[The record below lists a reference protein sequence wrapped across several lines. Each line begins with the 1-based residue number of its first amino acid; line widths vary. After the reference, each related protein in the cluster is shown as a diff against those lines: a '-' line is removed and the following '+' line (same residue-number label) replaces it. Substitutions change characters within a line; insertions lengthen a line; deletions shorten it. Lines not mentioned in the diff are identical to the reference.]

1 MQTGA
6 QYIICALNHE
16 NVVLI
21 GAMPAITYIEDDG
34 TTHTVDVPTGDSV
47 MQGAV
52 NNSVSGI
59 TAECGGALACATC
72 HCYVDDA
79 WLDRVGAPSA
89 AESDM
94 LEATAAQRNA
104 GSRLS
109 CQITVSEELDGLIV
123 RLPKTQY

>member
-1 MQTGA
+1 M
-6 QYIICALNHE
+6 ICRCSDYE
-16 NVVLI
+16 NDVLKT
-21 GAMPAITYIEDDG
+21 MPTVTYIEHDG
-34 TTHTVDVPTGDSV
+34 TEHLLQVPKDDSV

-52 NNSVSGI
+52 NNALAGI
-59 TAECGGALACATC
+59 AAECGGALACATC

-79 WLDRVGAPSA
+79 WIGRVGAPSP

-94 LEATAAQRNA
+94 LEATAAERKP

-109 CQITVSEELDGLIV
+109 CQIAVTDELDGLIV